1 MSAATQAHQEAYA
14 VAFLKFK
21 REYGHVLT
29 GDEECQRMIFL
40 AGFSAGL
47 SYGVDSTLA
56 TSRKILGLPEKP
68 MTREEIVDDPRR

>member
-1 MSAATQAHQEAYA
+1 MSAATQVHHEALT
-14 VAFLKFK
+14 VAWLKFK

-47 SYGVDSTLA
+47 GHGVEDTLA
-56 TSRKILGLPEKP
+56 ASRKILGLPEKP
-68 MTREEIVDDPRR
+68 MTPDAMMDDPRR